1 MAETRDDDR
10 KADDTAPKK
19 PPQEPGSGGSGI
31 DDRTAKAQED
41 AAKERAKE
49 GGYQ

>member
-1 MAETRDDDR
+1 MAEKRDDDR

-19 PPQEPGSGGSGI
+19 PQSGSGSGI
-31 DDRTAKAQED
+31 DDRTSRAQEE